1 MSVLLS
7 YDGERVDYI
16 FQARSRMMRMRMK
29 KTVKTLVGVDL
40 LGSYESS
47 VELCKRIKFENQEW
61 VFAHALPVLPWY
73 VPGMF
78 PQVIPVAETNDVLQD
93 AGRQAL
99 RKAREM
105 VEDYQ
110 STDHMQEGDAAT
122 MISRFAREESADLI
136 VVGSGHPKGGP
147 LWKLGSVSRAL
158 SIEAKQSL
166 LVAKL
171 PCSKTGPVHAVF
183 ATDHS
188 EYANRALDQL
198 VSWNPQ
204 GFSRIDVVTAYEVN
218 PSTTAM
224 LKRDTSVDLEFQD
237 WVRDHCLKESAK
249 VAEKL
254 KAIAPEINVIVEE
267 GESNEVIRNAMTSSD
282 ADLLIMGAQGHGFL
296 DRLVIGSTSHHHFV
310 AEPYPVLLLRLPAET
325 E

>member
-1 MSVLLS
+1 MSMS
-7 YDGERVDYI
+7 
-16 FQARSRMMRMRMK
+16 MK
-29 KTVKTLVGVDL
+29 RTVKTLVGVDL
-40 LGSYESS
+40 LDSYESAI
-47 VELCKRIKFENQEW
+47 ELCKRIKFENQEW
-61 VFAHALPVLPWY
+61 VFVHALPVLPWY
-73 VPGMF
+73 VPGMI
-78 PQVIPVAETNDVLQD
+78 PQVIPVAESVDAFQD
-93 AGRQAL
+93 AGRRAL
-99 RKAREM
+99 AKAREL
-105 VEDYQ
+105 VGDYR
-110 STDHMQEGDAAT
+110 STDHMREGDAAT
-122 MISRFAREESADLI
+122 MLTRYSQDEDADLI
-136 VVGSGHPKGGP
+136 LVGSGHPKNGP

-171 PCSKTGPVHAVF
+171 PSSKSGPVHAVF

-198 VSWNPQ
+198 ISWNPQ

-254 KAIAPEINVIVEE
+254 KSIVPEVNVIVQE

-296 DRLVIGSTSHHHFV
+296 DRLVIGSTSHHHVV
-310 AEPYPVLLLRLPAET
+310 AEPYPVLLLRLPDGLIPKP
-325 E
+325 

>member
-1 MSVLLS
+1 
-7 YDGERVDYI
+7 
-16 FQARSRMMRMRMK
+16 MRMK

-40 LGSYESS
+40 LGSYESAI
-47 VELCKRIKFENQEW
+47 ELCKRIKFENQEW
-61 VFAHALPVLPWY
+61 VFVHALPVLPWY

-78 PQVIPVAETNDVLQD
+78 PQVIPVAETVDALNDS
-93 AGRQAL
+93 GRLAL
-99 RKAREM
+99 TRARKL
-105 VEDYQ
+105 VGDYR

-122 MISRFAREESADLI
+122 MLNSFAKDEDADLI
-136 VVGSGHPKGGP
+136 VMGSGHPKNGP

-158 SIEAKQSL
+158 SIEARKSL

-171 PCSKTGPVHAVF
+171 PSSKSGPVHAVF

-198 VSWNPQ
+198 ISWNPQ
-204 GFSRIDVVTAYEVN
+204 GFSRIDIVTAYEVN
-218 PSTTAM
+218 ASTTAM
-224 LKRDTSVDLEFQD
+224 LKRDTSVDLEFQN

-254 KAIAPEINVIVEE
+254 KAVAPEINVIVEE

-310 AEPYPVLLLRLPAET
+310 AEQYPVLLLRLPSEK